1 MMEFIPIIG
10 ILCSSGMVVLIV
22 AIISHNRARRAQVQ
36 AEVQT
41 KLIDRFGSAPE
52 LISFL
57 QSPAGRQFV
66 SGVQSAP
73 AVYVRERIISG
84 FSRAVVLTMLGIAFA
99 LLTFLYNDD
108 FAVPAAI
115 VFFLGLGYLL
125 ATWLSLRLADKLTPP
140 DPLAPA
146 RHDEFNQ
153 A

>member
-1 MMEFIPIIG
+1 MVEFIPIVG
-10 ILCSSGMVVLIV
+10 IFCSCLMVVLVV
-22 AIISHNRARRAQVQ
+22 AIVSYNRSRRAQVQ

-57 QSPAGRQFV
+57 QSPAGRSFV

-99 LLTFLYNDD
+99 LLTFFYNDD
-108 FAVPAAI
+108 FAIPAAI
-115 VFFLGLGYLL
+115 VFCLGLGYLL
-125 ATWLSLRLADKLTPP
+125 ATWLSLRLADKLTPA
-140 DPLAPA
+140 DPLASV
-146 RHDEFNQ
+146 RGDEFNQ